1 MLTNFKKP
9 SLLALSVAIGALLTA
24 CGGVIKESIATSTP
38 TAESGRVS
46 MGSKVNLETPELI
59 IEVYQRTDE
68 SAIETVRL
76 SEMLGRGKPVVL
88 NFWAALCPPCLAEM
102 PTIQAIYEQRG
113 KEVTIIGID
122 IGPQQFLGSRKDGKQ
137 LLVDLNISYPV
148 GTTFDE
154 DVVRKFEVVAMPTT
168 LFINAD
174 GSLRRAWNGL
184 LDEERF
190 NQILDN
196 MLER

>member
-1 MLTNFKKP
+1 MTKGMLTSFKNL
-9 SLLALSVAIGALLTA
+9 SLVALGVAVSALLTA
-24 CGGVIKESIATSTP
+24 CGGVIKESTATSTI
-38 TAESGRVS
+38 
-46 MGSKVNLETPELI
+46 GSTVNLETPDLI
-59 IEVYQRTDE
+59 IEVYQRTGE
-68 SAIETVRL
+68 LEIETVRL
-76 SEMLGRGKPVVL
+76 SEVLGRGKPVVL

-102 PTIQAIYEQRG
+102 PTIQTIYEQRG
-113 KEVTIIGID
+113 EDVTIIGID

-137 LLVDLNISYPV
+137 LLVDLNISYPA

-154 DVVRKFEVVAMPTT
+154 DVVRKFQVVAMPTT

-174 GSLRRAWNGL
+174 GSLLRAWNGL

-190 NQILDN
+190 NEILDN